1 MLLNIISKACLFNI
15 VSFCCSTERYYLV
28 EEKSYSEVI
37 ESKVEPKDPS
47 VGQIVKVRK
56 GGKVF
61 FLGGLKQ
68 WESNVRLRNN

>member
-1 MLLNIISKACLFNI
+1 MEK
-15 VSFCCSTERYYLV
+15 
-28 EEKSYSEVI
+28 KSYSEVI

-61 FLGGLKQ
+61 SGRIEAVGK
-68 WESNVRLRNN
+68 

>member
-1 MLLNIISKACLFNI
+1 MEK
-15 VSFCCSTERYYLV
+15 
-28 EEKSYSEVI
+28 KSYSEVI